1 MEQVRIVFVL
11 LSFVDTGA
19 SKILALLGLFLK
31 AKTTSTSTF
40 TITDR
45 HVFKDGRLLGL
56 MSLPGPNGSKGGHC
70 YPPDKSLSGG

>member
-1 MEQVRIVFVL
+1 M
-11 LSFVDTGA
+11 
-19 SKILALLGLFLK
+19 FLK

-56 MSLPGPNGSKGGHC
+56 MLLPGPSGSKGGQC